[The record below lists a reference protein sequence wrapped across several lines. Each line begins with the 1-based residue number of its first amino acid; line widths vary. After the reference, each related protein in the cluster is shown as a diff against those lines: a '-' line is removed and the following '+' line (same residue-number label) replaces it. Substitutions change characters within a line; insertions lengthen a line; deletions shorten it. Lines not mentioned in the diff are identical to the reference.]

1 MARSSASKTGRIAIG
16 LAFIIGAT
24 GAIGSGI
31 AIHNTPAKADSTT
44 TGNTWYY
51 QMTDPNKDG
60 MELQGIKGSLRQI
73 FEVKD
78 PYGAPIFSVGHVGG
92 ANVYGDDLRVFNGND
107 IFNPTAVIYPDGHIE
122 ITAQA
127 TNPVIVVNGQT
138 LTANDIKWIH
148 DHE

>member
-1 MARSSASKTGRIAIG
+1 MTTKTGRIAIG
-16 LAFIIGAT
+16 LAFVIGAT

-31 AIHNTPAKADSTT
+31 AIRANSAKADDSY

-51 QMTDPNKDG
+51 TMTDPNKDG
-60 MELQGIKGSLRQI
+60 MELKGVAGSNRQI

-92 ANVYGDDLRVFNGND
+92 ANVYGDDLRIFNGGD
-107 IFNPTAVIYPDGHIE
+107 VFDPTAIIYPDGHIE
-122 ITAQA
+122 ITAQS